1 MNPCQQ
7 RNNGRFTATHGMKDS
22 RTYGLWEA
30 MLTRVKSRPAY
41 VERNITVCK
50 DWLKFEKF
58 YADMGDAPV
67 GKSLDRIDND
77 GNYEPSNC
85 RWATHTQQMNNRS
98 NNVVIEW
105 NGKSQTRS
113 QWERELNMKPTTLRS
128 RLKAGWSL
136 DRAMQPLPAEEQA

>member
-41 VERNITVCK
+41 VERGISVCE

-58 YADMGDAPV
+58 YADMGDAPI

-113 QWERELNMKPTTLRS
+113 QWEKELNMKPTTLRN
-128 RLKAGWSL
+128 RLRAGWSL
-136 DRAMQPLPAEEQA
+136 DRAMTPLPADEE